1 VGIAGRE
8 ARVIRLLALIALA
21 LVLVTPVSAASGT
34 TIHEKTVTS
43 TTPIEFLIHTA
54 SDAPLSA
61 RANWAGKGG
70 VGTLY
75 VVQDGVAECSIAG
88 FKPLACD
95 VHPSGTSDV
104 APAGWYEVELFVSD
118 GRPDL
123 SNVSVTVSG
132 DIDQVVSE

>member
-1 VGIAGRE
+1 VMR
-8 ARVIRLLALIALA
+8 RRRSLA
-21 LVLVTPVSAASGT
+21 LVGAVVLTAALSLSALAAT
-34 TIHEKTVTS
+34 NITVRAKTVTP

-54 SDAPLSA
+54 ADGPLSA

-70 VGTLY
+70 VATLY
-75 VVQDGVAECSIAG
+75 VVEDGVAECSIAG

-95 VHPSGTSDV
+95 VHPPGTSDV

-132 DIDQVVSE
+132 DIDQVVEE